1 MSPIWWRLEANS
13 SGSSGFSAQ
22 FCSGRYLEIRKPAS
36 SGSPN
41 RVLLFRDCIWLDSGG
56 GFSQCDERRR
66 NILSG
71 YGRCVFARRLGDAS
85 ERALESAL
93 PLASRCSEGSDQ
105 ALCILGIRR
114 TSLSEFFRL
123 CLRLICL

>member
-13 SGSSGFSAQ
+13 SGSSDCSAQ
-22 FCSGRYLEIRKPAS
+22 FCSGRYLEIGKPAS

-71 YGRCVFARRLGDAS
+71 YGGCLFTRGLANAG
-85 ERALESAL
+85 ERALESPL
-93 PLASRCSEGSDQ
+93 PLASWCGEGSDQ
-105 ALCILGIRR
+105 ALCLLGIRR
-114 TSLSEFFRL
+114 TTLSEFFRL